1 MNNTQLETFLKIVE
15 TGSFTATAGMMGYAQ
30 STVTTQIKLLE
41 EEFGCLLFER
51 LGKSLVLTAEG
62 EKLISYAE
70 QMLQLKRQMLL
81 EVSAAEI
88 PSGIIKIGVSESLCY
103 KRFPEL
109 LMEYKKKYPGMD
121 IRIQFI
127 EHDTFPTLRK
137 SGALDMVYTLN
148 PLIENPELKM
158 IHKKKE
164 SLGFF
169 ASPDHPIAK
178 MKKVKEKDL
187 ENVPL
192 LLTSHTCSFRR
203 MLLDDFSGHDVTPKI
218 ELETSSKEIL
228 KAFAANGLGIAFM
241 PAMTAA
247 ADVREKRLKKIDWAG
262 ADFPIYSQIFIHK
275 DKHRNRAIDELT
287 ELIRNGEPALLVN
300 RRKASAGDE

>member
-15 TGSFTATAGMMGYAQ
+15 TGSFTATANMLGYAQ

-51 LGKSLVLTAEG
+51 LGKSLVLTSEG

-70 QMLQLKRQMLL
+70 QMLQLQRQMLL

-103 KRFPEL
+103 KHLPEN
-109 LMEYKKKYPGMD
+109 LMEYKRKYPGMD

-127 EHDTFPTLRK
+127 DHDTFPALLK

-164 SLGFF
+164 SLCFF

-178 MKKVKEKDL
+178 MKKIKEKDL

-203 MLLDDFSGHDVTPKI
+203 MLLDDFSRHGVTPKI

-241 PAMTAA
+241 PAMTATA
-247 ADVREKRLKKIDWAG
+247 EIREKRLKKIDWAG
-262 ADFPIYSQIFIHK
+262 EDFPVYSQIFVHK
-275 DKHRNRAIDELT
+275 GKHQNRVIE
-287 ELIRNGEPALLVN
+287 ELIALIM
-300 RRKASAGDE
+300 KG

>member
-15 TGSFTATAGMMGYAQ
+15 TGSFTATANTLGYAQ

-51 LGKSLVLTAEG
+51 LGKSLVLTSEG

-70 QMLQLKRQMLL
+70 QMLQLQRQMLL
-81 EVSAAEI
+81 DVSAAEI

-103 KRFPEL
+103 KHFPER

-127 EHDTFPTLRK
+127 DHDTFPGLLK
-137 SGALDMVYTLN
+137 NGALDLVYTLN

-158 IHKKKE
+158 IYKRKE
-164 SLGFF
+164 SLCFF
-169 ASPDHPIAK
+169 ARPDHPIAK
-178 MKKVKEKDL
+178 MKKVKETDL
-187 ENVPL
+187 ESVPL
-192 LLTSHTCSFRR
+192 LLTSHTCNFRR
-203 MLLDDFSGHDVTPKI
+203 MLLEDFSRHGVTPKI

-228 KAFAANGLGIAFM
+228 KVFAANGLGIAFM
-241 PAMTAA
+241 PSMTAEA
-247 ADVREKRLKKIDWAG
+247 EVKEKKLKKIDWAG
-262 ADFPIYSQIFIHK
+262 DDFPIYSQVFVHK
-275 DKHRNRAIDELT
+275 DKRLNRVIEELLR
-287 ELIRNGEPALLVN
+287 LIMR
-300 RRKASAGDE
+300 D

>member
-15 TGSFTATAGMMGYAQ
+15 TGSFTATANMLGYAQ

-70 QMLQLKRQMLL
+70 QMLQLQRQMLL

-103 KRFPEL
+103 KHLPEH

-127 EHDTFPTLRK
+127 DHDTFPPLLK

-148 PLIENPELKM
+148 PLIENQELNM

-178 MKKVKEKDL
+178 MKKIKETDL

-203 MLLDDFSGHDVTPKI
+203 MLLDDFFRHGITPKI

-241 PAMTAA
+241 PAMAA
-247 ADVREKRLKKIDWAG
+247 AAEVQEKKLKKLDWAG
-262 ADFPIYSQIFIHK
+262 DDFPVYLQIFVHK
-275 DKHRNRAIDELT
+275 DKHRNRAIE
-287 ELIRNGEPALLVN
+287 ELIGLIMKN
-300 RRKASAGDE
+300 

>member
-15 TGSFTATAGMMGYAQ
+15 TGSFTATANMLGYAQ

-51 LGKSLVLTAEG
+51 LGKKLVLTTEG

-70 QMLQLKRQMLL
+70 QMLQLQRQMLL

-103 KRFPEL
+103 KHFPES

-127 EHDTFPTLRK
+127 DHDTFPGLLK
-137 SGALDMVYTLN
+137 SGALDVVYTLN
-148 PLIENPELKM
+148 PLIENPELKL
-158 IHKKKE
+158 IGKKKE
-164 SLGFF
+164 SLDFF
-169 ASPDHPIAK
+169 ASPDHPVAK
-178 MKKVKEKDL
+178 MKKVKEEDL

-203 MLLDDFSGHDVTPKI
+203 MLLDDFSKHGITPKI

-228 KAFAANGLGIAFM
+228 KSFAANGLGVAFM

-247 ADVREKRLKKIDWAG
+247 AEVKEKKLKKINWTG
-262 ADFPIYSQIFIHK
+262 ADFPVYSQIFVHK
-275 DKHRNRAIDELT
+275 DKHLNRAIDELIG
-287 ELIRNGEPALLVN
+287 LIMKG
-300 RRKASAGDE
+300 